1 MRATWKEGLK
11 RTASV
16 LAVCGIAALAIGP
29 GADVTKAA
37 EGPPTYKYDS
47 SWPKPLPNN
56 WAIGGITG
64 MFVDQDDHIWVLNRP
79 RDLDDSNNYATL
91 NPPAA
96 ECCIAAPAVL
106 EFDVDGNLLRS
117 WGTPNMVPGWPKS
130 EHTIFVDKDHNV
142 YIAGAQ
148 AGDTILKF
156 TQDGKFIS
164 EFGHRGPQVAAGQR
178 QKQDNQQTD
187 LLLRGVAAA
196 TIDDA
201 AHEIYIA
208 DGYLNKRVL
217 VFDWDTG
224 KFKRGWGAYGKP
236 LSEIGN
242 DGQPNVGREG
252 EPGAKDFKSPVH
264 CVKISKDNLVYVC
277 DRAGNRIQVFTK
289 EGKFLKEF
297 YMARN
302 TLMRGTAGSVDFSP
316 DPQQKYIFVADIM
329 NMVVWQLERD
339 TGKIVNKICRAG
351 HAGGEFTL
359 VHVATMDSK
368 GNLYTGEVGS
378 GRRVQKFSPV
388 N

>member
-1 MRATWKEGLK
+1 MRTTWKRYLK
-11 RTASV
+11 LSV
-16 LAVCGIAALAIGP
+16 WIFGICGIAAIAVGP
-29 GADVTKAA
+29 TAGA
-37 EGPPTYKYDS
+37 EGPPKYKYDS
-47 SWPKPLPNN
+47 SWPKPLPSN
-56 WAIGGITG
+56 WALGGITG
-64 MFVDQDDHIWVLNRP
+64 MFVDQGDHIWVLNRP
-79 RDLDDSNNYATL
+79 RDLDESNNYATL

-106 EFDVDGNLLRS
+106 EFDAEGNLLRS
-117 WGTPNMVPGWPKS
+117 WGKPDMVPGWPKS
-130 EHTIFVDKDHNV
+130 EHTIFVDKAHNV

-156 TQDGKFIS
+156 TEDGKFIS
-164 EFGHRGPQVAAGQR
+164 EFGHRGPAVPANQ
-178 QKQDNQQTD
+178 QKQNNQQTD

-196 TIDDA
+196 TLDDA

-208 DGYLNKRVL
+208 DGYLNKRVM
-217 VFDWDTG
+217 VYDWDTG

-236 LSEIGN
+236 LSEISN
-242 DGQPNVGREG
+242 DGQPAVGREG
-252 EPGAKDFKSPVH
+252 DPTAKDFKSPVH
-264 CVKISKDNLVYVC
+264 CVRIAKDGLVYVC
-277 DRAGNRIQVFTK
+277 DRAGNRVQVFTK
-289 EGKFLKEF
+289 DGKYLKELF
-297 YMARN
+297 IARN

-329 NMVVWQLERD
+329 NMVVWELERD
-339 TGKIVNKICRAG
+339 TGNIVNKIGRAG

>member
-1 MRATWKEGLK
+1 MAVRP
-11 RTASV
+11 TA
-16 LAVCGIAALAIGP
+16 G
-29 GADVTKAA
+29 A
-37 EGPPTYKYDS
+37 EGSPKYKYDS

-56 WAIGGITG
+56 WALGGITG

-79 RDLDDSNNYATL
+79 RDLDESNNYATL

-106 EFDVDGNLLRS
+106 EFDVEGNLLRS
-117 WGTPNMVPGWPKS
+117 WGQPDMVPGWPKS
-130 EHTIFVDKDHNV
+130 EHTIFVDKQHNV

-156 TQDGKFIS
+156 TEDGKFIS
-164 EFGHRGPQVAAGQR
+164 EFGHRGPAVPANQ
-178 QKQDNQQTD
+178 QKQNNQQTD

-196 TIDDA
+196 TLDDA

-208 DGYLNKRVL
+208 DGYLNKRVM
-217 VFDWDTG
+217 VYDWDTG

-242 DGQPNVGREG
+242 DGQPAVGREG
-252 EPGAKDFKSPVH
+252 EPTAKDFKSPVH
-264 CVKISKDNLVYVC
+264 CVRIAKDGLVYVC
-277 DRAGNRIQVFTK
+277 DRAGNRVQVFTK
-289 EGKFLKEF
+289 DGKYLKEF
-297 YMARN
+297 FIARN

-329 NMVVWQLERD
+329 NMVVWELERD
-339 TGKIVNKICRAG
+339 TGNVVNKIGRAG